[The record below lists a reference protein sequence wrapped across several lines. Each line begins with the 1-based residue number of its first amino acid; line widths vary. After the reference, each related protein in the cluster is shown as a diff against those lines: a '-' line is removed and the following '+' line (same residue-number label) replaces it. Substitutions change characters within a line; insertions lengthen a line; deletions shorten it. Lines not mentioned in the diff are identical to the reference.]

1 MGQAGKALRQVLE
14 TYSISQSSLATALGV
29 DRPVV
34 FRWFHEQTDPTAETV
49 ASIVRVLREINPI
62 AAREFIRCYL
72 VDPTQDAK
80 MDLVAT
86 PSQDLPTSV
95 TVDVSALSRFF
106 KKTTNSY
113 KYLFFISIL
122 DILERRQFDAI
133 SPISFREIIVEML
146 ANAWYSH
153 TYFKL
158 SFGLQDKIS
167 NKLDSLN
174 IDISDTKIIFQ
185 DTQKRHLR
193 RTISD
198 KPIDDIVLELRR
210 YVPFLLIRPFFE
222 QELKSAN
229 TGRNRRTNPGDDEQ
243 KIINLAETL
252 FDVKKPL
259 YRFDASLYKDCSAIN
274 FHPEW
279 IYYIENNYSI
289 VRAWAS
295 WEWLKYMQ
303 QRNPNV
309 PAVANKLF
317 PPQERGK
324 IEILNSRKYWQLIL
338 GKTQIRCIYSNQ
350 CISLY
355 KFDLDHYL
363 PWSFVAHNQPWN
375 LIPIVPEVNSSK
387 SNHIPADKYFNEFVY
402 LQHLGLS
409 ISRDIMGNQQWSD
422 CIEPYL
428 LDLKIA
434 NENNLIDLQILKS
447 AYQSTLTPL
456 ISIAIR
462 QGFTTWSYR

>member
-14 TYSISQSSLATALGV
+14 TYSINQSSLATALGV

-72 VDPTQDAK
+72 VDLTQDAE

-86 PSQDLPTSV
+86 PSQELPKSD
-95 TVDVSALSRFF
+95 TVDVSTLSRLF

-122 DILERRQFDAI
+122 DILARREFDAL
-133 SPISFREIIVEML
+133 SPISFREIIIEVL

-185 DTQKRHLR
+185 DTDKRHLR
-193 RTISD
+193 RTIND
-198 KPIDDIVLELRR
+198 KPIDDIVSELRR

-222 QELKSAN
+222 QELKSAK
-229 TGRNRRTNPGDDEQ
+229 TGKNKRTNPGDDEQ
-243 KIINLAETL
+243 KIINLAEEL
-252 FDVKKPL
+252 FNVKKPL
-259 YRFDASLYKDCSAIN
+259 YRFDASLYKNCSSIN
-274 FHPEW
+274 LHPEW
-279 IYYIENNYSI
+279 VSYIENNYSI
-289 VRAWAS
+289 VRAWVC

-317 PPQERGK
+317 PPQERGS
-324 IEILNSRKYWQLIL
+324 LNSQKSYWKLIL
-338 GKTQIRCIYSNQ
+338 KQTNLQCIYSKQ
-350 CISLY
+350 TLPSHG
-355 KFDLDHYL
+355 FSLDHYL
-363 PWSFVAHNQPWN
+363 PWSFVAHDQPWN
-375 LIPIVPEVNSSK
+375 LIPTFQRLIHQNL
-387 SNHIPADKYFNEFVY
+387 IIY
-402 LQHLGLS
+402 LLIITLTNLS
-409 ISRDIMGNQQWSD
+409 IYNI
-422 CIEPYL
+422 
-428 LDLKIA
+428 
-434 NENNLIDLQILKS
+434 
-447 AYQSTLTPL
+447 
-456 ISIAIR
+456 
-462 QGFTTWSYR
+462 

>member
-14 TYSISQSSLATALGV
+14 TYSISQSSLATELGV

-49 ASIVRVLREINPI
+49 ASIVRVLREINPT
-62 AAREFIRCYL
+62 AAKEFIRFYL
-72 VDPTQDAK
+72 VDLTQDGE

-86 PSQDLPTSV
+86 PVQELPKSD
-95 TVDVSALSRFF
+95 TVDVSALSRLF

-113 KYLFFISIL
+113 KYLFFISLL
-122 DILERRQFDAI
+122 DILERRQFEAL
-133 SPISFREIIVEML
+133 SPINFREIIIKML

-185 DTQKRHLR
+185 DTDKRHLR
-193 RTISD
+193 RTISN
-198 KPIDDIVLELRR
+198 KPIDDIVLDLRR

-222 QELKSAN
+222 QELKSAK
-229 TGRNRRTNPGDDEQ
+229 TGKEKRANPGDDEQ
-243 KIINLAETL
+243 EIINLAEAL
-252 FDVKKPL
+252 FNVKKPL
-259 YRFDASLYKDCSAIN
+259 YRFDAALYKDCSSIN
-274 FHPEW
+274 LHPEW
-279 IYYIENNYSI
+279 VSYIENNYSI
-289 VRAWAS
+289 VRAWVC

-317 PPQERGK
+317 PPQERGS
-324 IEILNSRKYWQLIL
+324 LNGQKSYWKLIL
-338 GKTQIRCIYSNQ
+338 KQTNLQCIYSKQ
-350 CISLY
+350 TLPSQG
-355 KFDLDHYL
+355 FSLDHYL
-363 PWSFVAHNQPWN
+363 PWSFVAHDQPWN
-375 LIPIVPEVNSSK
+375 LIPTFPEVNSSK
-387 SNHIPADKYFNEFVY
+387 SNYLPDDNYFDEFVN

-409 ISRDIMGNQQWSD
+409 LAKESMGQTQWSNY
-422 CIEPYL
+422 IEPYIA
-428 LDLKIA
+428 DLKVA
-434 NENNLIDLQILKS
+434 NGNHLLDLQILKA
-447 AYQSTLTPL
+447 AYESTLTPL

-462 QGFTTWSYR
+462 QGFCRWSYR

>member
-1 MGQAGKALRQVLE
+1 
-14 TYSISQSSLATALGV
+14 
-29 DRPVV
+29 
-34 FRWFHEQTDPTAETV
+34 
-49 ASIVRVLREINPI
+49 
-62 AAREFIRCYL
+62 
-72 VDPTQDAK
+72 

-86 PSQDLPTSV
+86 PSQELPKSD
-95 TVDVSALSRFF
+95 TVDVSTLSRLF

-122 DILERRQFDAI
+122 DILERRQFDGL
-133 SPISFREIIVEML
+133 SPISFKEIVIEML

-158 SFGLQDKIS
+158 SFGRQDKIAD
-167 NKLDSLN
+167 KLDYLN

-185 DTQKRHLR
+185 DTDKRHLR

-198 KPIDDIVLELRR
+198 KPIDDIVSDLRR

-222 QELKSAN
+222 QELKAAKAGKN
-229 TGRNRRTNPGDDEQ
+229 KRTNPGEDEQ
-243 KIINLAETL
+243 EIINLAETL

-274 FHPEW
+274 LHPEW
-279 IYYIENNYSI
+279 IAYIENNYSI

-303 QRNPNV
+303 QRNPNI

-317 PPQERGK
+317 PPQERGS
-324 IEILNSRKYWQLIL
+324 LNSQKSYWKLIL
-338 GKTQIRCIYSNQ
+338 KQTNLACIYSKQ
-350 CISLY
+350 TLPSHG
-355 KFDLDHYL
+355 FSLDHYL
-363 PWSFVAHNQPWN
+363 PWSFVAHDQPWN
-375 LIPIVPEVNSSK
+375 LIPTFPEVNSSK
-387 SNHIPADKYFNEFVY
+387 SNYLPDEEYFDEFVN

-409 ISRDIMGNQQWSD
+409 VAKESMGKTQWSNY
-422 CIEPYL
+422 IEPYIA
-428 LDLKIA
+428 DLKIA
-434 NENNLIDLQILKS
+434 DGNNLLNLQILKS
-447 AYQSTLTPL
+447 AYQYTLTPL

-462 QGFTTWSYR
+462 QGFSTWYYR

>member
-14 TYSISQSSLATALGV
+14 TYGINQSSLATALGV

-62 AAREFIRCYL
+62 AAKEFIRFYL
-72 VDPTQDAK
+72 VDLTQDGE

-86 PSQDLPTSV
+86 PVQELPKSD
-95 TVDVSALSRFF
+95 TVDVSALSRLL

-113 KYLFFISIL
+113 KYLFFISLL
-122 DILERRQFDAI
+122 DILERRQFEAL
-133 SPISFREIIVEML
+133 SPISLREIIIEML

-174 IDISDTKIIFQ
+174 IDIADTKIIFQ
-185 DTQKRHLR
+185 DTDKRNLR
-193 RTISD
+193 RIISD
-198 KPIDDIVLELRR
+198 KPIDDIVCDLKR

-222 QELKSAN
+222 QELKSAKS
-229 TGRNRRTNPGDDEQ
+229 GRNKRTNPGEDEQ

-252 FDVKKPL
+252 FDIKKPL
-259 YRFDASLYKDCSAIN
+259 YRFDTILYKNCGAIN
-274 FHPEW
+274 LHPKW
-279 IYYIENNYSI
+279 VSYIEKNYSI
-289 VRAWAS
+289 VRAWVC

-317 PPQERGK
+317 PPQERSSLSNQK
-324 IEILNSRKYWQLIL
+324 SYWKSILKQTEIQ
-338 GKTQIRCIYSNQ
+338 CIYSKQ
-350 CISLY
+350 TLHFSG
-355 KFDLDHYL
+355 FSLDHYL
-363 PWSFVAHNQPWN
+363 PWSFVAHDQPWN
-375 LIPIVPEVNSSK
+375 LIPTFPEVNSSK
-387 SNHIPADKYFNEFVY
+387 SNNLPADTYFNEFVN
-402 LQHLGLS
+402 LQCLGLS
-409 ISRDIMGNQQWSD
+409 VSKKIMGNQQWSNYV
-422 CIEPYL
+422 EPYMADLKVGDQNNL
-428 LDLKIA
+428 LDL
-434 NENNLIDLQILKS
+434 EILKS
-447 AYQSTLTPL
+447 AYESTLKPL
-456 ISIAIR
+456 MSIAIR
-462 QGFTTWSYR
+462 QGFTRWSCRE

>member
-49 ASIVRVLREINPI
+49 ASIVRVLREINQT

-72 VDPTQDAK
+72 VDPTQDAE

-86 PSQDLPTSV
+86 PSQELPKSD
-95 TVDVSALSRFF
+95 TVDVSTLSRLF

-113 KYLFFISIL
+113 KYLFFISML
-122 DILERRQFDAI
+122 DILERRQFDGL
-133 SPISFREIIVEML
+133 SPISFKEIVIEML

-158 SFGLQDKIS
+158 SFGRQDKIAD
-167 NKLDSLN
+167 KLDYLN
-174 IDISDTKIIFQ
+174 IDIADTKIIFQ
-185 DTQKRHLR
+185 DTNKGHLR
-193 RTISD
+193 RTISN
-198 KPIDDIVLELRR
+198 KPIDDIVFDLRR

-222 QELKSAN
+222 QELKSAKAGKN
-229 TGRNRRTNPGDDEQ
+229 KRTNPGEDEQ
-243 KIINLAETL
+243 EIINLAETL
-252 FDVKKPL
+252 FDIKNPL

-274 FHPEW
+274 LHPEW
-279 IYYIENNYSI
+279 ISYIENNYSI

-303 QRNPNV
+303 QRNPNI

-317 PPQERGK
+317 PPQERGSLGNQK
-324 IEILNSRKYWQLIL
+324 SYWKSILKQTNLQ
-338 GKTQIRCIYSNQ
+338 CIYSKRTLP
-350 CISLY
+350 SSG
-355 KFDLDHYL
+355 FSLDHYL
-363 PWSFVAHNQPWN
+363 PWSFVAHDQPWN
-375 LIPIVPEVNSSK
+375 LIPTFPEVNSSK
-387 SNHIPADKYFNEFVY
+387 SNYLPDEEYFDEFVN

-409 ISRDIMGNQQWSD
+409 VAKQTMGQTQW
-422 CIEPYL
+422 CNYIEPYIV
-428 LDLKIA
+428 DLKIA
-434 NENNLIDLQILKS
+434 DGNNLLDLQILKS
-447 AYQSTLTPL
+447 AYESTLTPL

-462 QGFTTWSYR
+462 QGFSIWYYR

>member
-14 TYSISQSSLATALGV
+14 TYSINQSSLATALGV

-72 VDPTQDAK
+72 VDLTQDAE

-86 PSQDLPTSV
+86 PSQELPKSD
-95 TVDVSALSRFF
+95 TVDVSTLSRLF

-122 DILERRQFDAI
+122 DILARREFDAL
-133 SPISFREIIVEML
+133 SPISFREIIIEVL

-185 DTQKRHLR
+185 DTDKRHLR
-193 RTISD
+193 RTIND
-198 KPIDDIVLELRR
+198 KPIDDIVSELRR

-222 QELKSAN
+222 QELKSAK
-229 TGRNRRTNPGDDEQ
+229 TGKNKRTNPGDDEQ
-243 KIINLAETL
+243 KIINLAEEL
-252 FDVKKPL
+252 FNVKKPL
-259 YRFDASLYKDCSAIN
+259 YRFDASLYKNCSSIN
-274 FHPEW
+274 LHPAW
-279 IYYIENNYSI
+279 VSYIENNYSI
-289 VRAWAS
+289 VRAWVC

-317 PPQERGK
+317 PPQERGS
-324 IEILNSRKYWQLIL
+324 LNSQKSYWKLIL
-338 GKTQIRCIYSNQ
+338 KQTNLQCIYSKQ
-350 CISLY
+350 TLPSHG
-355 KFDLDHYL
+355 FSLDHYL
-363 PWSFVAHNQPWN
+363 PWSFVAHDQSWN
-375 LIPIVPEVNSSK
+375 LIPTFPEVNSSK
-387 SNHIPADKYFNEFVY
+387 SNYLPDENYFDEFVN

-409 ISRDIMGNQQWSD
+409 VAKESMGQTQWSNY
-422 CIEPYL
+422 IEPYIA
-428 LDLKIA
+428 DLKIA
-434 NENNLIDLQILKS
+434 NGNNLLDLQILKA
-447 AYQSTLTPL
+447 AYESTLTPL

-462 QGFTTWSYR
+462 QGFTRWFYKE

>member
-72 VDPTQDAK
+72 VDLTQDAELE
-80 MDLVAT
+80 LVAT
-86 PSQDLPTSV
+86 PSQELPKSD
-95 TVDVSALSRFF
+95 TVDVSTLSRLF

-122 DILERRQFDAI
+122 DILERRQFDGL
-133 SPISFREIIVEML
+133 SPISFKEIVVEML

-158 SFGLQDKIS
+158 SFGRQDKIAD
-167 NKLDSLN
+167 KLDYLN
-174 IDISDTKIIFQ
+174 IDISDTNIIFQ
-185 DTQKRHLR
+185 DTNKKHLR

-198 KPIDDIVLELRR
+198 KPIDDIVSDLRR

-222 QELKSAN
+222 QELKAAK
-229 TGRNRRTNPGDDEQ
+229 TGKNKRTNPGDDEQ
-243 KIINLAETL
+243 EIINLAETL
-252 FDVKKPL
+252 FNVKKPL
-259 YRFDASLYKDCSAIN
+259 YRFDASLYKDCSSISL
-274 FHPEW
+274 HPEW
-279 IYYIENNYSI
+279 VSYIENNYSI
-289 VRAWAS
+289 VRAWVC

-303 QRNPNV
+303 QRNPNI

-317 PPQERGK
+317 PPQERGS
-324 IEILNSRKYWQLIL
+324 LNSQKSYWKLIL
-338 GKTQIRCIYSNQ
+338 KQTNLQCIYSKQ
-350 CISLY
+350 TLPPHGFS
-355 KFDLDHYL
+355 LDHYL
-363 PWSFVAHNQPWN
+363 PWSFVAHDQPWN
-375 LIPIVPEVNSSK
+375 LIPTFPEVNSSK
-387 SNHIPADKYFNEFVY
+387 SNYLPDENYFDEFVN

-409 ISRDIMGNQQWSD
+409 VAKESMGQTQWSNY
-422 CIEPYL
+422 IESYIA
-428 LDLKIA
+428 DLKIA
-434 NENNLIDLQILKS
+434 NGNNLLDLQILKD
-447 AYQSTLTPL
+447 AYESTLTPL

-462 QGFTTWSYR
+462 QGFSRWSYR

>member
-14 TYSISQSSLATALGV
+14 TYSINQSSLATALGV

-34 FRWFHEQTDPTAETV
+34 FRCFHEQTDPTAETV

-72 VDPTQDAK
+72 VDLTQDAE

-86 PSQDLPTSV
+86 PSQELPKSD
-95 TVDVSALSRFF
+95 TVDVSTLSRLL

-122 DILERRQFDAI
+122 DILARREFDAL
-133 SPISFREIIVEML
+133 SPISFREIIIEVL

-185 DTQKRHLR
+185 DTDKRHLR

-198 KPIDDIVLELRR
+198 KPIDDIVSDLRR
-210 YVPFLLIRPFFE
+210 YVPFLFIRPFFE
-222 QELKSAN
+222 QELKSAK
-229 TGRNRRTNPGDDEQ
+229 TGKNKRTNPGDDEQ
-243 KIINLAETL
+243 KIINLAEEL
-252 FDVKKPL
+252 FNVKKPL
-259 YRFDASLYKDCSAIN
+259 YRFDASLYKNCSSIN
-274 FHPEW
+274 LHPEW
-279 IYYIENNYSI
+279 VSYIENNYSI
-289 VRAWAS
+289 VRAWVC

-317 PPQERGK
+317 PPQERGS
-324 IEILNSRKYWQLIL
+324 LNSQKSYWKLIL
-338 GKTQIRCIYSNQ
+338 KQTNLQCIYSKQ
-350 CISLY
+350 TLPSHG
-355 KFDLDHYL
+355 FSLDHYL
-363 PWSFVAHNQPWN
+363 PWSFVAHDQSWN
-375 LIPIVPEVNSSK
+375 LIPTFPEVNSSK
-387 SNHIPADKYFNEFVY
+387 SNYLPDENYFDEFVN

-409 ISRDIMGNQQWSD
+409 VAKESMGVQQWSNY
-422 CIEPYL
+422 IEPYIA
-428 LDLKIA
+428 DLKIA
-434 NENNLIDLQILKS
+434 DENNLIDLQILKS
-447 AYQSTLTPL
+447 AYESTLTPL
-456 ISIAIR
+456 ISIAIK
-462 QGFTTWSYR
+462 QGFTRWFYKE

>member
-14 TYSISQSSLATALGV
+14 TYGINQSSLATALGV

-49 ASIVRVLREINPI
+49 ASIVRVLREMNPT
-62 AAREFIRCYL
+62 AAKEFIRLYL
-72 VDPTQDAK
+72 VDLTQDGE

-86 PSQDLPTSV
+86 PVQELPKSD
-95 TVDVSALSRFF
+95 TVDVSVLSRLF

-113 KYLFFISIL
+113 KYLFFISLL
-122 DILERRQFDAI
+122 DILERRQFEAL
-133 SPISFREIIVEML
+133 SPISFREIIIEML
-146 ANAWYSH
+146 ANAWYPH

-185 DTQKRHLR
+185 DTGKRHLR

-198 KPIDDIVLELRR
+198 KPIEDIVSDIRR

-222 QELKSAN
+222 QELKSAK
-229 TGRNRRTNPGDDEQ
+229 TGRYKRSNPGDDEQ
-243 KIINLAETL
+243 EIINLAEGL
-252 FDVKKPL
+252 FNVKKPL
-259 YRFDASLYKDCSAIN
+259 YRFDASLYKNCTSIN
-274 FHPEW
+274 LHPEW
-279 IYYIENNYSI
+279 VSYIENNYLI
-289 VRAWAS
+289 VRAWVC

-317 PPQERGK
+317 PPQERGS
-324 IEILNSRKYWQLIL
+324 LNSQKSYWKLIL
-338 GKTQIRCIYSNQ
+338 KQTDLQCIYSKKTLPSQ
-350 CISLY
+350 GFS
-355 KFDLDHYL
+355 LDHYL
-363 PWSFVAHNQPWN
+363 PWSFVAHDQPWN
-375 LIPIVPEVNSSK
+375 LIPTFPEVNSSK
-387 SNHIPADKYFNEFVY
+387 SNYLPDENYFDEFVN

-409 ISRDIMGNQQWSD
+409 VSKSILGVQQWSNY
-422 CIEPYL
+422 IESYVAE
-428 LDLKIA
+428 LKIS
-434 NENNLIDLQILKS
+434 NEDNLLDLQILKS
-447 AYQSTLTPL
+447 AYESTLTPL
-456 ISIAIR
+456 VSIAIR

>member
-14 TYSISQSSLATALGV
+14 TYGINQSSLATVLGV

-49 ASIVRVLREINPI
+49 ASIVRVLRELNPT
-62 AAREFIRCYL
+62 AAKEFIRFYL
-72 VDPTQDAK
+72 VDLTQDGE

-86 PSQDLPTSV
+86 PIQELPKSD
-95 TVDVSALSRFF
+95 TVDVSALSRLF

-113 KYLFFISIL
+113 KYLFFISLL
-122 DILERRQFDAI
+122 DILERRQFQAL
-133 SPISFREIIVEML
+133 SSISFREISIEML

-185 DTQKRHLR
+185 DTDKRHLR
-193 RTISD
+193 RTITD
-198 KPIDDIVLELRR
+198 KPIEDIVSDLRR

-222 QELKSAN
+222 QELKSAK
-229 TGRNRRTNPGDDEQ
+229 TGRNKRSNPGDDEQ
-243 KIINLAETL
+243 EIINLAEAL
-252 FDVKKPL
+252 FNVKKPL
-259 YRFDASLYKDCSAIN
+259 YRFDANLYKDCSSIN
-274 FHPEW
+274 LHPEW
-279 IYYIENNYSI
+279 ISYIENNYSI
-289 VRAWAS
+289 VRAWVC

-309 PAVANKLF
+309 PAVTNKLF
-317 PPQERGK
+317 PPQERGS
-324 IEILNSRKYWQLIL
+324 LNNQKSYWKLVLKQTTLE
-338 GKTQIRCIYSNQ
+338 CIYSKQ
-350 CISLY
+350 SLPPQG
-355 KFDLDHYL
+355 FSLDHYL
-363 PWSFVAHNQPWN
+363 PWSFVAHDQPWN
-375 LIPIVPEVNSSK
+375 LIPTFPEVNSLK
-387 SNHIPADKYFNEFVY
+387 SNYLPADNYFDEFVN

-409 ISRDIMGNQQWSD
+409 VSKKIMGVQQWSNY
-422 CIEPYL
+422 IEPYIA
-428 LDLKIA
+428 DLKIA
-434 NENNLIDLQILKS
+434 DENNLLDLQILKY
-447 AYQSTLTPL
+447 AYESTLTPL

-462 QGFTTWSYR
+462 QGFTRWSYRY